1 MNKTNFIELKLGNGT
16 LVSNDT
22 SDEYINCKYGI
33 YCLKI
38 KTKGFLIYKIFP
50 TEFCLKNNSKNV
62 SPNLFDT
69 IQFKNGRGL
78 LMAKYNGY
86 EKSSTFFFDKNYVEE
101 TIAVINEAISKKI
114 ISSMFNNKLKVKIIP
129 ELNKLNFLV

>member
-1 MNKTNFIELKLGNGT
+1 MNESNFIEMKLGNGT

-78 LMAKYNGY
+78 LVAKYNGY
-86 EKSSTFFFDKNYVEE
+86 EKPSTLLFDKNFVEE
-101 TIAVINEAISKKI
+101 ITSVINEAINKKI
-114 ISSMFNNKLKVKIIP
+114 ISSAFEYKLKVKIIP